1 MQEKKEKIKNLRT
14 SEKPYGTS
22 NTTSRHLKKTGLDKE
37 ISILDAI
44 TTPGE
49 LIRETLINFMWGF
62 LGNSIVVFVAK
73 ELDFLV
79 LINYIVYYI
88 LISYILNKVVDVK
101 YVEDRLGHDRK
112 YGLNCTKLREYYIS
126 KNKEIPKFL
135 NLFDYLD
142 RQYGGE
148 K

>member
-1 MQEKKEKIKNLRT
+1 MQEKKEKTKNLRT

-22 NTTSRHLKKTGLDKE
+22 NTTLKLSKKTGLEKE
-37 ISILDAI
+37 INVLDAI
-44 TTPGE
+44 TTPAE

-88 LISYILNKVVDVK
+88 LISYIVNRKK
-101 YVEDRLGHDRK
+101 YETMLGK
-112 YGLNCTKLREYYIS
+112 FIVLPGSAAIGAFTGYKLAQI
-126 KNKEIPKFL
+126 IAQTL
-135 NLFDYLD
+135 
-142 RQYGGE
+142 
-148 K
+148 

>member
-22 NTTSRHLKKTGLDKE
+22 NTTSRHSKKTGLDRE

-62 LGNSIVVFVAK
+62 LGNSIVVFAAK

-79 LINYIVYYI
+79 LFNYIVYYI
-88 LISYILNKVVDVK
+88 LISYIVNRKK
-101 YVEDRLGHDRK
+101 YETMLGK
-112 YGLNCTKLREYYIS
+112 FIVLPGSAAIGAFTGYKLAQVIS
-126 KNKEIPKFL
+126 NML
-135 NLFDYLD
+135 
-142 RQYGGE
+142 
-148 K
+148 

>member
-22 NTTSRHLKKTGLDKE
+22 NTTLRHLKKTGLNKE
-37 ISILDAI
+37 IGILDAI

-62 LGNSIVVFVAK
+62 LGNSIVVFVTK

-79 LINYIVYYI
+79 LINYIAYYI
-88 LISYILNKVVDVK
+88 LISYIVNRKK
-101 YVEDRLGHDRK
+101 YETMLGK
-112 YGLNCTKLREYYIS
+112 FIVLPGSAAIGAFTGYKLAQAITS
-126 KNKEIPKFL
+126 VI
-135 NLFDYLD
+135 
-142 RQYGGE
+142 
-148 K
+148 